1 MKNYNILDCTLRDG
15 GYINNFRFGEK
26 IIKDI
31 ICKLADAHTD
41 IIECGFLESN
51 AFNKDETLFGSIEFI
66 EDFIAPKSPFSMY
79 VAMIAYGDIGID
91 EICDFDGKSVDGIR
105 LTFHQSEIEEAFV
118 FGKQL
123 MKKGY
128 QVFMQPVG
136 TTSYTKEELLNLI
149 EMVNQMKPFAFYM
162 VDTLGTMLNKDLTE
176 MFETV
181 NENLDASI
189 KIGFHSHNNL
199 QMSFSNAIELI
210 KVHSDREIIIDSSVF
225 GMGRGAGNLCTELI
239 MDYLNKVIEN
249 KYDIVPVLEI
259 YDEHINKILLNY
271 KWGYSLPYFIA
282 STNNCHPNYA
292 THLINKR
299 TISIKQISNLLS
311 AMDESKKN
319 IYDKNYIEDIYL
331 TFQKHMIDDSDVRSK
346 YEEILRDRNIVILAP
361 GSSINRK
368 LGEIKEF
375 CRENDSIVFSV
386 NFVPEGI
393 DVDYL
398 FVSNR
403 RRIKKLDEVQK
414 LKNVK
419 NYVFT
424 SNLVEHGQFETVDMI
439 NYSDYLN
446 EDSVISDNAGL
457 MLINF
462 LNKIGVKAVHLAGF
476 DGFSR
481 NSLDNYFDSAYTNS
495 AEYETLIYKTKAIS
509 RRLKALSNSMEIR
522 FLTESKY
529 EEHE

>member
-1 MKNYNILDCTLRDG
+1 MTNYNILDCTLRDG

-31 ICKLADAHTD
+31 IHKLADARTN
-41 IIECGFLESN
+41 IIECGFLKSG
-51 AFNKDETLFGSIEFI
+51 AFDKDETLFGSVEMITNY
-66 EDFIAPKSPFSMY
+66 IAPKSENSMY
-79 VAMIAYGDIGID
+79 VAMIAYGDISAD
-91 EICDFDGKSVDGIR
+91 EISDYDGTSIDGIR

-118 FGKQL
+118 CGKQL
-123 MKKGY
+123 MDKGY

-136 TTSYTKEELLNLI
+136 TTSYTEEELLNLI
-149 EMVNQMKPFAFYM
+149 GRVNGMKPFAFYM
-162 VDTLGTMLNKDLTE
+162 VDTLGTMLNQDLAS
-176 MFETV
+176 MFQLV
-181 NENLDASI
+181 DAHLDKSI

-199 QMSFSNAIELI
+199 QMSFSNAIELLKI
-210 KVHSDREIIIDSSVF
+210 HSDREIIIDSSVF

-239 MDYLNKVIEN
+239 MDYLNKSVGN
-249 KYDIVPVLEI
+249 SYDIVPVLEI
-259 YDEHINKILLNY
+259 YDEHINKILLDY

-299 TISIKQISNLLS
+299 TISIKQISSLLS
-311 AMDESKKN
+311 MMDEEKKN
-319 IYDKNYIEDIYL
+319 IYDKNYIEEIYL
-331 TFQKHMIDDSDVRSK
+331 AFQKHMIDDSDVRSK
-346 YEEILRDRNIVILAP
+346 YKTILQNKNIVILAP
-361 GSSINRK
+361 GSSIKKK
-368 LGEIKEF
+368 LPEVKEY
-375 CRENDSIVFSV
+375 CKENQSIVISV

-393 DVDYL
+393 DVDYV

-403 RRIKKLDEVQK
+403 RRIKKLDDIQK

-419 NYVFT
+419 HFLFT
-424 SNLVEHGQFETVDMI
+424 SNLMEQCGQEDVDMI

-446 EDSVISDNAGL
+446 EEAVISDNAGL

-462 LNKIGVKAVHLAGF
+462 LNKIGVKEINLAGF
-476 DGFSR
+476 DGFGKNRS
-481 NSLDNYFDSAYTNS
+481 DNYFDAAFTNS
-495 AEYETLIYKTKAIS
+495 AEYETLIYKTEAIS
-509 RRLKALSNSMEIR
+509 KKLKALSNSMEIR